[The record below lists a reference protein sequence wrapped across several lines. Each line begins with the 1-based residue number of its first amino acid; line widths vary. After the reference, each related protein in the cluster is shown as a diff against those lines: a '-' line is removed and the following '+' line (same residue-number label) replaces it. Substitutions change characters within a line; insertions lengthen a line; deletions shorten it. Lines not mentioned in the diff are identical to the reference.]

1 MKKTQEQLQNELN
14 AEYDAFQ
21 IALDKGLW
29 MGNFRTAKRL
39 LEHVGDGLPQNLS
52 LSLEESLFRFAKDGS
67 HDMAYYEY
75 ISSGRHLRTLPVRE
89 VVVGGKNGKLFD
101 TRPNPITGEMW
112 CVVAFPDGTVNHN
125 VRVKTLDELVSNA

>member
-1 MKKTQEQLQNELN
+1 MKRTQEQLQTELD
-14 AEYDAFQ
+14 AAYDTFQ
-21 IALDKGLW
+21 KALDHGLW
-29 MGNFRTAKRL
+29 RGDFRDAKRL
-39 LEHVGDGLPQNLS
+39 LQHVGDGLPQNLS

-67 HDMAYYEY
+67 HDLAYYEY

-101 TRPNPITGEMW
+101 TRTNPITGELW

-125 VRVKTLDELVSNA
+125 VKVKTLDELVTRA